1 VSARSSN
8 LQALAL
14 RLVAERVEA
23 GGEISDGLA
32 DALARE
38 VDRHPEDAE
47 ELVAAAALAGEEI
60 PDWHREVLA
69 ERDAEEGGASWE
81 VVEARI
87 REKLAARRRSA

>member
-1 VSARSSN
+1 MAARTSN

-23 GGEISDGLA
+23 GGAISDVLA

-38 VDRHPEDAE
+38 VDGHPEDAE
-47 ELVAAAALAGEEI
+47 ELVAAAALAGEQV

-69 ERDAEEGGASWE
+69 ERDSEEGGASWD

-87 REKLAARRRSA
+87 REELGARRSA